1 MERIEYIRFKNPREV
16 GWLMA
21 DLFDMYW
28 AYPFDSFIFS
38 WLERTPDLEVLCKD
52 ATDEKIRFS
61 TPPALLEA
69 IHSCQKIS
77 SPTRWLPSSDFGFVG
92 FIQSAIHEVE
102 KNVSNYKARTVKMN

>member
-1 MERIEYIRFKNPREV
+1 MERIEYIPFKNPLEV

-61 TPPALLEA
+61 TPPALLEGY
-69 IHSCQKIS
+69 SQLSKKIS

-92 FIQSAIHEVE
+92 FIQKRYFMKV
-102 KNVSNYKARTVKMN
+102 KRNVSITKQKL